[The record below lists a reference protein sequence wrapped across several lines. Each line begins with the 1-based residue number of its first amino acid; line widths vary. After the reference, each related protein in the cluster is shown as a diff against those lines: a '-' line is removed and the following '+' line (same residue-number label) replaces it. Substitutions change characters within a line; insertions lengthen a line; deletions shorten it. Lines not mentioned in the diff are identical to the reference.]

1 MSNNTGVKLKK
12 LRKSKKLTLRDLAD
26 KLGVTHSY
34 LSKIERGVTNPSLKM
49 INSLAEF
56 FDVDQSYFFTDEKNL
71 DNFTDEE
78 LELTFERD
86 LSIEN
91 LREKYNLTLGGKE
104 VSDDEIKV
112 MLEVL
117 KAYRES
123 KGGSRSD

>member
-104 VSDDEIKV
+104 VSEDEIKV

-123 KGGSRSD
+123 KGGSSSD

>member
-112 MLEVL
+112 ILEVL

>member
-123 KGGSRSD
+123 KGGSSSD

>member
-1 MSNNTGVKLKK
+1 M
-12 LRKSKKLTLRDLAD
+12 
-26 KLGVTHSY
+26 
-34 LSKIERGVTNPSLKM
+34 KM

>member
-86 LSIEN
+86 LSIEY
-91 LREKYNLTLGGKE
+91 LREKYNITLGGKE

-123 KGGSRSD
+123 KGGSSSD

>member
-117 KAYRES
+117 NAYRES
-123 KGGSRSD
+123 KGGSSSD

>member
-1 MSNNTGVKLKK
+1 MNKNIGENIKK
-12 LRKSKKLTLRDLAD
+12 LREEKGYGLVQAAEGIGISR
-26 KLGVTHSY
+26 GY
-34 LSKIERGVTNPSLKM
+34 LSKLEKGTQYPSVKT
-49 INSLAEF
+49 IDKIAEF
-56 FDVDQSYFFTDEKNL
+56 FSVDRSYFFTDLDNL
-71 DNFTDEE
+71 DLFSDAEKE
-78 LELTFERD
+78 ITFERD
-86 LSIEN
+86 LSIEK

>member
-1 MSNNTGVKLKK
+1 MSNNTGLKLKK

-56 FDVDQSYFFTDEKNL
+56 FDVDQSYFFTEEKNL